1 MIFDDGGLL
10 RKFFSTIA
18 FLFFFLWFGLWSI
31 VILGMTIVIA
41 FLLEDILFN
50 TEHFK

>member
-10 RKFFSTIA
+10 HKFFSA
-18 FLFFFLWFGLWSI
+18 VVFLLFFLWFGIWFL